1 MSLKLT
7 SFLNKFSAM
16 FFTPTF
22 DWAIIQHGSPRDSHI
37 AAAPAIVV
45 VFPVPGGPMQS
56 RRHWH
61 ERPTAEGSN
70 DDTMNDNQ

>member
-1 MSLKLT
+1 MSLKST

-22 DWAIIQHGSPRDSHI
+22 DWAIIQQGSPRDCHI

-45 VFPVPGGPMQS
+45 VFPVPGGPVQS

-61 ERPTAEGSN
+61 ERTKPEESN
-70 DDTMNDNQ
+70 DDTMSDN